1 MIHAGYHQPRPAA
14 MRLTASSHQLATSGG
29 RNAAR
34 AWQRCND
41 AVTHVEIAPM
51 KVSYDA
57 RSRQS
62 APKTCAAATDVS
74 AAGRHMGARVLGA
87 RRRHRP
93 G

>member
-14 MRLTASSHQLATSGG
+14 MRLTASSHQLATTGG

-41 AVTHVEIAPM
+41 AVTHVDIAPM
-51 KVSYDA
+51 KVSYNA

-62 APKTCAAATDVS
+62 APETCAAAT
-74 AAGRHMGARVLGA
+74 
-87 RRRHRP
+87 
-93 G
+93 